1 MLYNLNMLNFYNLTH
16 KYIAVIFVT
25 AIFVLSVVAGYNS
38 GKNKSRSEFVFNL
51 QEQIQIGLNNF
62 YLDQDR
68 FPSLDEFFNQG
79 IMLNYFSSV
88 LSQSPQSKTCSDNF
102 VYKKLSNGSY
112 QLDFCLDTEVGNYYK
127 GWNQV
132 VVNK

>member
-1 MLYNLNMLNFYNLTH
+1 MLNLNNFNH

-25 AIFVLSVVAGYNS
+25 AIFVLSLIAGYNS

-79 IMLNYFSSV
+79 IMLNYFSSI
-88 LSQSPQSKTCSDNF
+88 LSQSPKSKNCSENF
-102 VYKKLSNGSY
+102 VYKKLSNSSY
-112 QLDFCLDTEVGNYYK
+112 QLDFCLDTDLNNYKK